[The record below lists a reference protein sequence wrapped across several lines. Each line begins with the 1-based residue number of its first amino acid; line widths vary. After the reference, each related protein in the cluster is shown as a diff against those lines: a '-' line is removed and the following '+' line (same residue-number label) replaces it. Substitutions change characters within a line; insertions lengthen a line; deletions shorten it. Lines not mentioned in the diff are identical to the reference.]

1 MRNKFAGRCEACDRA
16 VAAQAGVYSNG
27 VLCADCAVDL
37 VPALAAKLGVARP
50 ARKPVVW
57 AVGDRA
63 GSLDAAGRGFD
74 AVITV
79 ERTYEGPG
87 GVGLWLH
94 GKDALGRATTLQ
106 ACFCRK
112 LKPVKV

>member
-1 MRNKFAGRCEACDRA
+1 MRNKFAGECGACGRA
-16 VAAQAGVYSNG
+16 VKAQAGVYSTG

-37 VPALAAKLGVARP
+37 MPALAAKLGVTRP
-50 ARKPVVW
+50 VKKPVVW
-57 AVGDRA
+57 AVGDRV

-79 ERTYEGPG
+79 ERIYEGPG

-94 GKDALGRATTLQ
+94 GKDYRGRATTLQ